1 MGRFEGRT
9 GLVTGAGSGIGAA
22 TARRLLEDG
31 ARVTGM
37 DRNGEGLD
45 RTVAALGPLA
55 DRFTPLVGDVTDKSA
70 RAAAIEA
77 AVDADGALHMLVNNA
92 AVFLLA
98 GPGATEEQWNETIA
112 VNLLAPAYLSD
123 EATPALAA
131 SGRGAIVN
139 IASIAGHVG
148 QIDRQTYNA
157 SKGGILELTRCQALD
172 LAPQGIRSN
181 SVSPGWIWTEVL
193 EAFSEGD
200 RPKWEAV
207 WGKYAALDRCA
218 EPSEVAAA
226 IAFLLS
232 DDASFITGA
241 DLPVDG
247 GYLALGPEGG
257 FKLTTLESRAEQ
269 A

>member
-1 MGRFEGRT
+1 MAKFEGRT

-22 TARRLLEDG
+22 TARRLIEDG
-31 ARVTGM
+31 GRVTGM
-37 DRNGEGLD
+37 DRDEAGLK
-45 RTVAALGPLA
+45 RTTAALGPLA
-55 DRFTPLVGDVTDKSA
+55 ERFTPFVGDVTDKAA
-70 RAAAIEA
+70 RAAAIA
-77 AVDADGALHMLVNNA
+77 AAADSDGALHMLVNNA

-98 GPGATEEQWNETIA
+98 GPGATEDQWNETIA

-123 EATPALAA
+123 EATPALSR
-131 SGRGAIVN
+131 SGHGAIVN

-172 LAPQGIRSN
+172 LAPHHIRAN

-193 EAFSEGD
+193 ERFSEGD

-226 IAFLLS
+226 ISFLLS
-232 DDASFITGA
+232 DDASFVTGA

-257 FKLTTLESRAEQ
+257 FKLTTLSGRDD
-269 A
+269 

>member
-9 GLVTGAGSGIGAA
+9 ALVTGAGSGIGAA
-22 TARRLLEDG
+22 TARRLLGEG
-31 ARVTGM
+31 AAVTGT
-37 DRNGEGLD
+37 DRNQASLE
-45 RTVAALGPLA
+45 RTTAALGPLA
-55 DRFTPLVGDVTDKSA
+55 ERFTPVVGDVTNKTA
-70 RAAAIEA
+70 RAEAIAA
-77 AVDADGALHMLVNNA
+77 AVDAEGRLFMLVNNA

-98 GPGATEEQWNETIA
+98 GPGATEEQWNETLA
-112 VNLLAPAYLSD
+112 VNLLAPAYLTD

-131 SGRGAIVN
+131 SGLGAVVN

-172 LAPQGIRSN
+172 LAPHKIRVN
-181 SVSPGWIWTEVL
+181 SISPGWIWTEVL

-200 RPKWEAV
+200 RAKWEPI
-207 WGKYAALDRCA
+207 WGRYCAMLRCA

-232 DDASFITGA
+232 DDASFITGV

-257 FKLTTLESRAEQ
+257 FKLTTLSERGEG
-269 A
+269 